1 MGKICLRC
9 GQDKTPANYI
19 ALNHNLLLGD
29 SMPVCRDCV
38 NSIIAADSSW
48 NSVNKICQII
58 NIPFVP
64 EEWEKIAAAKGKDAF
79 SCYCSLFRQKEY
91 ETLEWQEYND
101 LYLRLKDADKVE
113 KVLPETQQRMVKQ
126 LRQKWGE
133 QYDEKQLDY
142 LEHLHKGMLES
153 SNVVGVLNEDQ
164 ALKLC
169 RYSLILEEKIRAG
182 DDISKDLKAYNDL
195 IEIANLSPKLIK
207 SEDEFEGVSDLMSYA
222 EVLGF
227 KPKYYTDIKRDE
239 VDTLIQSTKAY
250 ARYMYVNESGIG
262 EEIRERIESLKV
274 AAELSGQNFDE
285 KEFIADCRNFAEE
298 DNEEFN
304 IDY

>member
-9 GQDKTPANYI
+9 GQDKTPSNYI

-29 SMPVCRDCV
+29 SMPVCRNCV
-38 NSIIAADSSW
+38 NEILAADSSW
-48 NSVNKICQII
+48 DTVNKICQII
-58 NIPFVP
+58 NIPFIP
-64 EEWEKIAAAKGKDAF
+64 EEWEKLAAVKGKDAF

-91 ETLEWQEYND
+91 ETLEWKEYNE
-101 LYLRLKDADKVE
+101 LYLRLKDKDKVE
-113 KVLPETQQRMVKQ
+113 NALPETQKRIIKQ
-126 LRQKWGE
+126 LRKKWGD
-133 QYDEKQLDY
+133 QYDEQQLDY
-142 LEHLHKGMLES
+142 LEHLHKGMLET

-169 RYSLILEEKIRAG
+169 RYSLILEEKIRQG

-207 SEDEFEGVSDLMSYA
+207 SEDDFEGVSDLMSYMEA
-222 EVLGF
+222 LGF
-227 KPKYYTDIKRDE
+227 KPKYNVDVKRDE
-239 VDTLIQSTKAY
+239 VDSLIQSTKAY
-250 ARYMYVNESGIG
+250 ARYLYVNESGIG
-262 EEIRERIESLKV
+262 EEIRERIESLKI
-274 AAELSGQNFDE
+274 AAQMTGQEFNEEELINE
-285 KEFIADCRNFAEE
+285 CRNFAEE

>member
-9 GQDKTPANYI
+9 GQDKTPSNYI

-29 SMPVCRDCV
+29 SMPVCRNCV
-38 NSIIAADSSW
+38 NEILAADSSW
-48 NSVNKICQII
+48 DTVNKICQII
-58 NIPFVP
+58 NIPFIP
-64 EEWEKIAAAKGKDAF
+64 EEWEKLAAVKGKDAF

-91 ETLEWQEYND
+91 ETLEWKEYNE
-101 LYLRLKDADKVE
+101 LYLRLKEKDKVE
-113 KVLPETQQRMVKQ
+113 NALPETQKRIIKQ
-126 LRQKWGE
+126 LRKKWGD
-133 QYDEKQLDY
+133 QYDEQQLDY
-142 LEHLHKGMLES
+142 LEHLHKGMLET

-169 RYSLILEEKIRAG
+169 RYSLILEEKIRQG

-207 SEDEFEGVSDLMSYA
+207 SEDDFEGVSDLMSYMEA
-222 EVLGF
+222 LGF
-227 KPKYYTDIKRDE
+227 KPKYNVDVKRDE
-239 VDTLIQSTKAY
+239 VDSLIQSTKAY
-250 ARYMYVNESGIG
+250 ARYLYVNESGIG
-262 EEIRERIESLKV
+262 EEIRERIESLKI
-274 AAELSGQNFDE
+274 AAQMTGQEFNEEELINE
-285 KEFIADCRNFAEE
+285 CRNFAEE

>member
-38 NSIIAADSSW
+38 NSIIAADPSW

-64 EEWEKIAAAKGKDAF
+64 EEWEKIAAVKGKDAF

-91 ETLEWQEYND
+91 ETLEWQEYNG

-113 KVLPETQQRMVKQ
+113 RALPETQQRMVKQ

-133 QYDEKQLDY
+133 QYDEKQLAY

-207 SEDEFEGVSDLMSYA
+207 SEDEFEGVSDLMSYV

-262 EEIRERIESLKV
+262 EEIRERIESLKI
-274 AAELSGQNFDE
+274 AAELSGQDFDE